1 MLNWHEL
8 RMLMIFQVAMIFMV
22 QNVFQIYS
30 TFGQQLKSTD
40 DYLQQAERVSKNDF
54 YRFINNSNFYS
65 THAQWITDDTNVSV
79 LWWENVIAIQQV
91 GIFVGSILFG
101 YISDHFGRQK
111 VCQYSL
117 LISSV
122 ILLVEGFLSSTI
134 LIALCRFI
142 IGTQTGAIIVVSW
155 SLTTELISPRT
166 RFLARAFANWPTGK
180 FALALICFFSQN
192 WRISLHVCA
201 AFTLFGAL
209 LYIFFVPESPTY
221 LQCHGK
227 RTEAH
232 NIVADVFKNSNGKCV
247 IALPGGI
254 RSKPLTFRQIWK
266 KEKYR
271 NVIILF
277 GSIWVMTNFTATM
290 LDFSEVIIFH
300 NNLILSQM
308 LLAGVPAI
316 CKILLGLVEI
326 YFGIISRRNLHLISL
341 CINGIS
347 MCASGVLI
355 LFGLQKNY
363 PTIYVLVFLIGYASI
378 EFIWDA
384 CYLCVVEQ
392 VPTEVRGTI
401 SGACS
406 FLSRLSGILASKM
419 TIVKQRWE
427 PAPLFIAFA
436 TAIIHFLIAFFFLN
450 ESKDAN
456 LGEIGF
462 TLRRISQ
469 KVSQK
474 IHQIRNMTKKEKQPS
489 ESTVPAVSKI
499 RKNDI
504 SGPVLAEIQLG
515 EGNNVP

>member
-1 MLNWHEL
+1 MLNRHEL
-8 RMLMIFQVAMIFMV
+8 RMLIIFQVAMVFMV

-30 TFGQQLKSTD
+30 TFGQQLKPTD
-40 DYLQQAERVSKNDF
+40 NYVTEAENHSADAF
-54 YRFINNSNFYS
+54 YRFTKGDNFYS
-65 THAQWITDDTNVSV
+65 THAQWLTDKQDVSV
-79 LWWENVIAIQQV
+79 FWWENVIAIQQV

-101 YISDHFGRQK
+101 YISDHFGRK
-111 VCQYSL
+111 MVCQYSL
-117 LISSV
+117 LVASAV
-122 ILLVEGFLSSTI
+122 LLAESFLSSP
-134 LIALCRFI
+134 LCIAICRFI

-180 FALALICFFSQN
+180 FILALICYFSRN

-201 AFTLFGAL
+201 GFTLFGAL
-209 LYIFFVPESPTY
+209 LYIFFVPESPTF

-227 RTEAH
+227 RQEAH
-232 NIVADVFKNSNGKCV
+232 DIVAEVFKRSKGHC
-247 IALPGGI
+247 ILSLPLGI
-254 RSKPLTFRQIWK
+254 RSKPLTFNQIWK

-277 GSIWVMTNFTATM
+277 GAIWVMTNFTATM
-290 LDFSEVIIFH
+290 LDFSEVVIFQ
-300 NNLILSQM
+300 NNLMYSQM
-308 LLAGVPAI
+308 LLAGVPAL
-316 CKILLGLVEI
+316 CKILLGLIEI
-326 YFGIISRRNLHLISL
+326 YLGIISRRNLHLVSVFV
-341 CINGIS
+341 NGVS
-347 MCASGVLI
+347 MCASGLLI
-355 LFGLQKNY
+355 FFGLQQTY
-363 PTIYVLVFLIGYASI
+363 PTLYVIVFLIGYASI

-406 FLSRLSGILASKM
+406 FLSRLSGIVASKM
-419 TIVKQRWE
+419 TIVKRQWE

-436 TAIIHFLIAFFFLN
+436 AAIIHFLIAFFFLN

-469 KVSQK
+469 KVTQG
-474 IHQIRNMTKKEKQPS
+474 INHIRQMTKKEKKEGPS
-489 ESTVPAVSKI
+489 ESTVPGVVI
-499 RKNDI
+499 LER
-504 SGPVLAEIQLG
+504 
-515 EGNNVP
+515 NNADLVVPPKSETE